1 MNAVECWYHYFLDR
15 QAYNNF
21 AAYLFWAADWLNPY
35 SLFVSAWLLPPQ
47 ESIRVLCSY
56 NRVLK
61 EFSHNSSVKGTGEA
75 FCTDSSLA
83 DSKSLEFRLRKAGS
97 VRNWGIKNP
106 LGSQIYVIKKS
117 NFDDFGTDLDPF
129 LLLDSE
135 CAQSEIDQSANQGI
149 FPVVLVL
156 ELECQSWPKVGK
168 GIEPPVLESN

>member
-1 MNAVECWYHYFLDR
+1 
-15 QAYNNF
+15 
-21 AAYLFWAADWLNPY
+21 
-35 SLFVSAWLLPPQ
+35 
-47 ESIRVLCSY
+47 
-56 NRVLK
+56 
-61 EFSHNSSVKGTGEA
+61 
-75 FCTDSSLA
+75 
-83 DSKSLEFRLRKAGS
+83 
-97 VRNWGIKNP
+97 
-106 LGSQIYVIKKS
+106 VIKKS